1 MFFNLL
7 NIQGEDSMKA
17 KSLKMFIAAFISL
30 FAFTTTMP
38 VFAQTSDDEVK
49 PQIAPIILPTNSC
62 GVTVNNS
69 PAGFGVKIT
78 QLASGEPCENAGL
91 EVDDIIIAI
100 ETQPRQFEPVG
111 TRRQLERALEN
122 THGNVR
128 FIVQDHRTGDIFL
141 VRVRLP

>member
-17 KSLKMFIAAFISL
+17 KSLKMFVAAFISL
-30 FAFTTTMP
+30 FAFTATMP
-38 VFAQTSDDEVK
+38 VFAQTSDDEGK
-49 PQIAPIILPTNSC
+49 PQIQLIQPTNSC
-62 GVTVNNS
+62 GVTVKNS
-69 PAGFGVKIT
+69 PFGFGVEIT
-78 QLASGEPCENAGL
+78 RLTPGEPCENAGL

-100 ETQPRQFEPVG
+100 ETQPRQFEPIS
-111 TRRQLERALEN
+111 TRRQLENALN
-122 THGNVR
+122 NAHGNVR

>member
-1 MFFNLL
+1 
-7 NIQGEDSMKA
+7 MKA
-17 KSLKMFIAAFISL
+17 KSFKIFVAAFISL
-30 FAFTTTMP
+30 FAFTATMP
-38 VFAQTSDDEVK
+38 VFAQTSDDEGK
-49 PQIAPIILPTNSC
+49 PQIQFIQPTNSC

-78 QLASGEPCENAGL
+78 QLTSGEPCENAGL

-100 ETQPRQFEPVG
+100 ETQPRQFEPVS

-128 FIVQDHRTGDIFL
+128 FIIQDHRIGDIF
-141 VRVRLP
+141 VIRVRLP